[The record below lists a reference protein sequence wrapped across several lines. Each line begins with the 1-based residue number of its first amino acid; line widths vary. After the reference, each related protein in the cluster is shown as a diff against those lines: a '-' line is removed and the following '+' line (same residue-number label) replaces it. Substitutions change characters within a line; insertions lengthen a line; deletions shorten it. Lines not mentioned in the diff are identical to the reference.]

1 MLTLQALR
9 ILKET
14 TKPAGPF
21 GTMPQEP
28 WHPGKDAKPDRVT
41 QLNCREVGTHAS
53 DKATRT
59 WENFN
64 KRGRK
69 MILLSNK
76 L

>member
-21 GTMPQEP
+21 GTMPPEP
-28 WHPGKDAKPDRVT
+28 WHPGKDAKPDLVI

-59 WENFN
+59 WENFY
-64 KRGRK
+64 K
-69 MILLSNK
+69 
-76 L
+76 